1 MSIQSLF
8 LSSKPT
14 NLVCL
19 LTVYYLFPSAT
30 EAAVGNNVLFYVTS
44 VKNLSHFHL
53 QKWHKTFN

>member
-44 VKNLSHFHL
+44 VKNLSHFHR
-53 QKWHKTFN
+53 QKWA